1 MARPKELSAIVKLL
15 GKLDPSVQRTF
26 SAAASAAKGLDASI
40 MRIAGTA
47 AAVGVAAA
55 TAFTGIAVKLG
66 TDCVRAAADF
76 EKQMSNVATLL
87 DGDWKGRI
95 SELSDELIA
104 VKRATKKPIGDLVN
118 GAYNIISAFGDA
130 PDSAKKVEIA
140 AKAAAAGLAETSD
153 AVNLFSA
160 EMKAYGD
167 TSAEFEQKLAD
178 QAFMVVKLG
187 QTDFPSLAA
196 AMPSVVPIARMM
208 GMRIEE
214 VNGYLATLTGVTG
227 GASEVTTQ
235 LSAALTALLKPSK
248 EMQKSIEALGFKD
261 GQAMV
266 KAKGLQASLLALRKT
281 VKTDVEFGNLFGRKE
296 GINFAL
302 AATGELAD
310 AVTTKTQAMFGAVGI
325 ADEAFRRSGD
335 NLESR
340 IKAIRN
346 EFEVAQLQIGRMFTH
361 ALKRLAE
368 KALPHVQQMLGQ
380 VTEWLRTG
388 LAAMQKWAST
398 ISWSAVWA
406 RVSHYVGMFAD
417 AIRTAAD
424 FVQRNIKHFKT
435 LGKVI
440 LTLVVSLRAAQT
452 AISIFSALSAAV
464 ALVTSPVF
472 LTVAAIVALVAAAW
486 FLYDNWDDV
495 CAWCADAW
503 KQFTATMSNL
513 WRAFE
518 AEFPAT
524 ARLLEDLW
532 NATAEA
538 MSAVWEALTKEFINE
553 MGVTVN
559 EMKGLWEIVKVAAEI
574 TGSIMVTSWKV
585 TFEAIRASV
594 EVLSTYFVGLMKSW
608 NEVFAGVTALLSG
621 DWDGFCDHFKA
632 AAGIMKDTFI
642 SIWQQIE
649 SFVQS
654 VFEHILAFIQPI
666 VDKIQGMGELLQD
679 AKGMASGAWDSA
691 KKMVGFAHGGFTNGV
706 SICGEAGTEAVI
718 SFNPADRKA
727 NQGYWLEAGRM
738 LGMLDAPTETHTN
751 ITNVGGVTFSPIIKA
766 GETVDKGNIIEQLR
780 AAMPELIDMIESA
793 IRERNGHRYGAA

>member
-310 AVTTKTQAMFGAVGI
+310 SVTTKTKAMFGAVGI
-325 ADEAFRRSGD
+325 ADEAFKRSGD
-335 NLESR
+335 NLTSR
-340 IKAIRN
+340 INAIRN
-346 EFEVAQLQIGRMFTH
+346 EFEATQLEIGAMFTP

-368 KALPHVQQMLGQ
+368 KALPHVQKILAQ
-380 VTEWLRTG
+380 VTARLKTWG
-388 LAAMQKWAST
+388 DAMKAWARS
-398 ISWSAVWA
+398 IDWSAVMQRVSEQMRSYANALESWCRSVDWTQAIA
-406 RVSHYVGMFAD
+406 RVRD
-417 AIRTAAD
+417 ALATFIQLAKSACSLIVRATAWVRENA
-424 FVQRNIKHFKT
+424 QTLRELAGNLAKAYINIKILQVAFMAFGAVVSVVQGVAT
-435 LGKVI
+435 AVRALWFITMALGKAVHITKLAHIAWMGI
-440 LTLVVSLRAAQT
+440 LGVVKAAIFALRGAVLVWKGVC
-452 AISIFSALSAAV
+452 
-464 ALVTSPVF
+464 
-472 LTVAAIVALVAAAW
+472 VAATAVQWAWNAALTANPIGAIIVAVVALVAALVALW
-486 FLYDNWDDV
+486 YYWDDI
-495 CAWCADAW
+495 CKWFSDSWDALAQGW
-503 KQFTATMSNL
+503 
-513 WRAFE
+513 
-518 AEFPAT
+518 
-524 ARLLEDLW
+524 
-532 NATAEA
+532 
-538 MSAVWEALTKEFINE
+538 NE
-553 MGVTVN
+553 M
-559 EMKGLWEIVKVAAEI
+559 
-574 TGSIMVTSWKV
+574 
-585 TFEAIRASV
+585 
-594 EVLSTYFVGLMKSW
+594 
-608 NEVFAGVTALLSG
+608 
-621 DWDGFCDHFKA
+621 WDGMGKWCREVID
-632 AAGIMKDTFI
+632 
-642 SIWQQIE
+642 SIKSYFQPLIDM
-649 SFVQS
+649 VGKLGD
-654 VFEHILAFIQPI
+654 VFNS
-666 VDKIQGMGELLQD
+666 
-679 AKGMASGAWDSA
+679 AKEGAVGAWNNVKSLA
-691 KKMVGFAHGGFTNGV
+691 GFAHGGFTNGV

-738 LGMLDAPTETHTN
+738 LGMLGAPTETHTN

-766 GETVDKGNIIEQLR
+766 GETVDRGNIIEQLR

-793 IRERNGHRYGAA
+793 ISERNGHRYGAA

>member
-1 MARPKELSAIVKLL
+1 MARQKELEARIKVSGTLE
-15 GKLDPSVQRTF
+15 PSVRRAF
-26 SAAASAAKGLDASI
+26 RSAAAAAKSFDASV
-40 MRIAGTA
+40 MKVAGTA
-47 AAVGVAAA
+47 AAVGAAVV
-55 TAFTGIAVKLG
+55 TACAGIAAKLG
-66 TDCVRAAADF
+66 TDCVRAASAF

-104 VKRATKKPIGDLVN
+104 VKRVTKKPMDDLVN

-130 PDSAKKVEIA
+130 PDTAQKVEIA

-196 AMPSVVPIARMM
+196 AMPSVVPLAKMM
-208 GMRIEE
+208 GMKIEE

-266 KAKGLQASLLALRKT
+266 KAQGLQASLIALRKT
-281 VKTDVEFGNLFGRKE
+281 VNTDVEYGNLFGRKE

-310 AVTTKTQAMFGAVGI
+310 AVTEKTKAMFGAVGI
-325 ADEAFRRSGD
+325 ADEAFKRSGD
-335 NLESR
+335 NLEGR
-340 IKAIRN
+340 INAIRN
-346 EFEVAQLQIGRMFTH
+346 EFDTAQLQIGLMFTP
-361 ALKRLAE
+361 ALKALAE
-368 KALPHVQQMLGQ
+368 KVLPHVQSMLQ
-380 VTEWLRTG
+380 QLTNSLKSW
-388 LAAMQKWAST
+388 LAAMQN
-398 ISWSAVWA
+398 WA
-406 RVSHYVGMFAD
+406 RSVDWAAAWQRVSGYV
-417 AIRTAAD
+417 AAAANAFRAAAA
-424 FVQRNIKHFKT
+424 FVQRNIKHIKT

-440 LTLVVSLRAAQT
+440 LTLVVSLRAVQT
-452 AISIFSALSAAV
+452 GIAIFSALSAAV

-486 FLYDNWDDV
+486 FLYDNWEEV
-495 CAWCADAW
+495 CAWCGKAW
-503 KQFTATMSNL
+503 DSFTATMTDL
-513 WRAFE
+513 WHTFADT
-518 AEFPAT
+518 FPAT
-524 ARLLEDLW
+524 ARLLETLW
-532 NATAEA
+532 NATAQA
-538 MSAVWEALTKEFINE
+538 MGEVWNALTKEFTTE
-553 MGVTVN
+553 MGAAASGL
-559 EMKGLWEIVKVAAEI
+559 KGLWEDVKIAAEYI
-574 TGSIMVTSWKV
+574 GPFIVMSWKV
-585 TFEAIRASV
+585 TFEAIRAAV
-594 EVLSTYFVGLMKSW
+594 QVLSIYFIGLMKSW

-621 DWDGFCDHFKA
+621 DWDGFCAHFKA

-642 SIWQQIE
+642 SVWQQIE

-666 VDKIQGMGELLQD
+666 VDKIQGMGEFLQD

-706 SICGEAGTEAVI
+706 SICGEAGTEAVL

-727 NQGYWLEAGRM
+727 NQGYWLQAGEM
-738 LGMLDAPTETHTN
+738 LGMLSAGNSTTN
-751 ITNVGGVTFSPIIKA
+751 ITNFGGITFSPIIKS
-766 GETVDKGNIIEQLR
+766 GEMSDRGDIIHQLR
-780 AAMPELIDMIESA
+780 AAIPELLDMIETGLN
-793 IRERNGHRYGAA
+793 ERSGHRYGRA